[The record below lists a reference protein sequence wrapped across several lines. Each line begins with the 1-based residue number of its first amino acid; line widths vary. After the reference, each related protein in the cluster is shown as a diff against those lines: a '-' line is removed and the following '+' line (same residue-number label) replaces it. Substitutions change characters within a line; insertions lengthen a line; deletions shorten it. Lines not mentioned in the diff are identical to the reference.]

1 MSFCPCCGR
10 ANGRND
16 LSSRERATL
25 YWVIR
30 GKTSQEIA
38 KKMSRS
44 LGTARHTIH
53 RVHQKLGTRTREE
66 LIEVGTEYLDR
77 KDELRSSRAIQV
89 DRIESP
95 AIAGDVRMN
104 QRSTDECRQQR
115 VSVCCLGTDK

>member
-1 MSFCPCCGR
+1 MNFCHCCGR

-16 LSSRERATL
+16 LSSRERAVL

-30 GKTSQEIA
+30 GKTSSEIA

-53 RVHQKLGTRTREE
+53 RVHQKLGTRTRKE

-77 KDELRSSRAIQV
+77 KAELQSLRSHPAN
-89 DRIESP
+89 RIESP
-95 AIAGDVRMN
+95 A
-104 QRSTDECRQQR
+104 
-115 VSVCCLGTDK
+115 